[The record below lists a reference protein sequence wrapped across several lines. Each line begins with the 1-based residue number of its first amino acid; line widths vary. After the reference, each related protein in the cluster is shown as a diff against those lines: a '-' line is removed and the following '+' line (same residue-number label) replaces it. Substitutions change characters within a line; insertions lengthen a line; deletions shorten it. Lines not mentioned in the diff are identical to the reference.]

1 MTMTETLN
9 QQFMRKQ
16 LLGNYSYVPC
26 SECKRLTSNKTG
38 EHIIC
43 VECMEYNESR
53 IKMPTL
59 R

>member
-1 MTMTETLN
+1 MTETLN

-16 LLGNYSYVPC
+16 LLGNHSFLPC
-26 SECKRLTSNKTG
+26 KECKRLTSNKLG

-53 IKMPTL
+53 KQVSIL